1 VNFWRQHGTYNL
13 PMAFQVFELED
24 GCRQVR
30 CASHGPVV
38 HIVPRSD
45 GTFTIQ
51 EEDITG
57 PIYEDYRAALLA
69 ARKLGQDPDL

>member
-1 VNFWRQHGTYNL
+1 
-13 PMAFQVFELED
+13 MAFQIFNLED
-24 GCRQVR
+24 GRIQVR
-30 CASHGPVV
+30 CTSNGPVV

-51 EEDITG
+51 EEDVTG
-57 PIYEDYRAALLA
+57 PIYEDYRSALLA